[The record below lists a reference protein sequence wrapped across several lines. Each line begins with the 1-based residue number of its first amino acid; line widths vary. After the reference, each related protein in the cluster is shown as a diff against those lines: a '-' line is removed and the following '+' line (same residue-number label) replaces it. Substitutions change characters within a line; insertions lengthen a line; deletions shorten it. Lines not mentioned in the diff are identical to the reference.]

1 MASSNGSS
9 LPVVDL
15 APFFVDK
22 GGVARGRATAAV
34 REACLSSGFFHVV
47 NHGVPRELM
56 ARALELEAL
65 FFALPDEEKAKVRPA
80 EGTPFPS
87 GHARQ
92 PAHSVDKNE
101 LLLVLHPKLWL
112 NLYPEEPA
120 GFRRNEIGNIVNE
133 LRCKYSKSFG
143 HITGGAS
150 GVPRQVH
157 RVGAP
162 HPGDSKRVHGPTTRL
177 PRGVHRTFDFISAR
191 HAFPATKEDNRGARP
206 HQDVGCI
213 TFVLQ
218 DGVGGLEVLRSDGV
232 WAPVEPIEGSIVVN
246 IGDVVQ
252 VLSNGKFRSAM
263 HRVVRKPAAHRYS
276 LVFFFHLHDD
286 KWVEP
291 LPQFAGDVGEPPRYT
306 GFKYGEYLQL
316 RRKRTHPPSSHPE
329 NIVDITHYAIYL
341 VKLTPFCCPEKL
353 KQLLNF

>member
-1 MASSNGSS
+1 MASSNGSL

-15 APFFVDK
+15 APFFVDE
-22 GGVARGRATAAV
+22 GDVARGRATEAV

-56 ARALELEAL
+56 ARALELQAS

-92 PAHSVDKNE
+92 PVGSVDKNE

-120 GFRRNEIGNIVNE
+120 GFREALAECHAKFTELGLLIQEILNECMG
-133 LRCKYSKSFG
+133 
-143 HITGGAS
+143 
-150 GVPRQVH
+150 
-157 RVGAP
+157 
-162 HPGDSKRVHGPTTRL
+162 L
-177 PRGVHRTFDFISAR
+177 PQGFLGEYNDDRTFDFISAR
-191 HAFPATKEDNRGARP
+191 HAFPATEEDNRGARP

-218 DGVGGLEVLRSDGV
+218 DGVGGLEVLRPDGV
-232 WAPVEPIEGSIVVN
+232 WAPVDPIEGSIVVN
-246 IGDVVQ
+246 IGDVMQ

-276 LVFFFHLHDD
+276 LVFFFQLHDD

-291 LPQFAGDVGEPPRYT
+291 LPRFAGDSGEPPRYR
-306 GFKYGEYLQL
+306 GFNYGEYLQL
-316 RRKRTHPPSSHPE
+316 RRKRPHPLSSRPE
-329 NIVDITHYAIYL
+329 NITDITHYAI
-341 VKLTPFCCPEKL
+341 
-353 KQLLNF
+353 